1 MPRAA
6 VNGINIY
13 YKVHGKGEPLVLIA
27 GMGADHR
34 SWFSQIGPF
43 GKYYTVIT
51 FDTRGIGRSDRPT
64 EMYSLKTLAD
74 DVVALMDNLDI
85 EKAHVLGDSF
95 GSLVAQE
102 IAIAFPERVGK
113 LVLASGTVGAGV
125 EHEVHPELMK
135 AFGSEDSTTGVD
147 MTKVDIAKAMKAI
160 VSLSFNNWFYRM
172 VMLFMSRFYMK
183 PSEFEGM
190 VEQLKVISTYSTLD
204 RLHLIK
210 SPTLVIT
217 GTKDKIIPPS
227 MSDLL
232 ASRISGAKLVKVDR
246 GSHALRV
253 ERKKRFNSEVLD
265 FLASA

>member
-6 VNGINIY
+6 VNGINLY

-27 GMGADHR
+27 GIGADHR

-51 FDTRGIGRSDRPT
+51 FDTRGIGRSDRPAGL
-64 EMYSLKTLAD
+64 YSLKTLAD
-74 DVVALMDNLDI
+74 DVVGLMDSLDMQ
-85 EKAHVLGDSF
+85 KANILGESF
-95 GSLVAQE
+95 GSLAAQE

-135 AFGSEDSTTGVD
+135 AFGSGDSTTGVD
-147 MTKVDIAKAMKAI
+147 MANVDIAKAMKAI
-160 VSLSFNNWFYRM
+160 ISLSFNNWFYRTA
-172 VMLFMSRFYMK
+172 MLFMSRFYMK
-183 PSEFEGM
+183 PSEFKGM
-190 VEQLKVISTYSTLD
+190 VEQLKVISTYSTLN

-217 GTKDKIIPPS
+217 GTKDKIVPPS

-232 ASRISGAKLVKVDR
+232 ASGISGAKLVKIAG
-246 GSHALRV
+246 GSHSVRV
-253 ERKKRFNSEVLD
+253 EKKKRFNSEVLD